1 MFTGIIQELGKV
13 KELKRQKGI
22 PRLSIAS
29 IELSKDANIGDSIS
43 VNGVCLTVVSS
54 KKDELAFDVMDETL
68 AKTNLGRL
76 RRGDAVNLEPPLKLG
91 DRLNGHI
98 LSGHID
104 GTGVIKSVVNRSNAC
119 EIRIGFPIRLKK
131 YIVPKG
137 SVALDGV
144 SLTVAEVGQDWFLAH
159 IIPHTLSSTRLGC
172 VKVGDAV
179 NMESDLM
186 AKYAESNVSGDRGI
200 SEDFLKEKGFI

>member
-1 MFTGIIQELGKV
+1 MYISLYSNNTNKMRRFKME
-13 KELKRQKGI
+13 
-22 PRLSIAS
+22 IAYF
-29 IELSKDANIGDSIS
+29 LANGFLL
-43 VNGVCLTVVSS
+43 NT
-54 KKDELAFDVMDETL
+54 
-68 AKTNLGRL
+68 
-76 RRGDAVNLEPPLKLG
+76 KLG

-144 SLTVAEVGQDWFLAH
+144 SLTVAEVGPDWFLAH